1 MSDKTPVRPD
11 GTVDFAALKPEQRA
25 RYLEGWSH
33 ATVRVPA
40 KSATD
45 KYFNIG
51 AIEAMALTGMV

>member
-1 MSDKTPVRPD
+1 MSDNVPTRQD

-25 RYLEGWSH
+25 RYLEGWGY
-33 ATVRVPA
+33 ATVRVPS